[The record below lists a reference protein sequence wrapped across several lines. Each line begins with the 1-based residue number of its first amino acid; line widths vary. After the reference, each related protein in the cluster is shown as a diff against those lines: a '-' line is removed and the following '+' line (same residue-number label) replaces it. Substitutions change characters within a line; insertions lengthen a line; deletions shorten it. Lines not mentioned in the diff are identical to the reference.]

1 MIVRVSRERSL
12 SGISFCGVASDQNF
26 ECSSVSFSTN
36 GISYQRVCARARG
49 CQKGDAVAFYGFST
63 SIILLTIG
71 NDCVSGLSITYSSN
85 PGQWSTQYFGLL
97 LAVVVEYLSAVTSVY
112 CRYIVLLHC
121 RYIVLLPFFAAII
134 NVNQLLCIA
143 SPTLHIISITQYGM
157 E

>member
-1 MIVRVSRERSL
+1 MIVQVSRERSL

-85 PGQWSTQYFGLL
+85 PGQWSTQDFGLL
-97 LAVVVEYLSAVTSVY
+97 LAVVVEYLSAKTSVY
-112 CRYIVLLHC
+112 CRYIVLL
-121 RYIVLLPFFAAII
+121 PFLAAII

>member
-26 ECSSVSFSTN
+26 EYSSVSFSTN

-49 CQKGDAVAFYGFST
+49 CQKRDAVAFYGFST

-71 NDCVSGLSITYSSN
+71 NDCVSRLSITYSSN

-97 LAVVVEYLSAVTSVY
+97 LAVVVEYLSAMTSVY
-112 CRYIVLLHC
+112 CRYIVLL
-121 RYIVLLPFFAAII
+121 PFLAAII